1 MGVSLIGDSGT
12 HIAPRGLS
20 FDRAKSL
27 SVNYGKNQ
35 QESWPFALRLSLL
48 RKQCARRRFYG
59 INTLCRPLGCDLIG
73 IMIDDIEQLSRK
85 LEELRVEHRDL
96 DEVIARLI
104 ERPDGGA
111 DLLQIQ
117 RLKKRKLVLKD
128 QIHQLESALLPDI
141 IA

>member
-1 MGVSLIGDSGT
+1 
-12 HIAPRGLS
+12 
-20 FDRAKSL
+20 
-27 SVNYGKNQ
+27 
-35 QESWPFALRLSLL
+35 
-48 RKQCARRRFYG
+48 
-59 INTLCRPLGCDLIG
+59 
-73 IMIDDIEQLSRK
+73 MIDDIEQLSRK

-117 RLKKRKLVLKD
+117 RLKKRKLILKD
-128 QIHQLESALLPDI
+128 QMHQLESALLPDI